1 MAGEE
6 RELIFKTLSGLM
18 TQQAT
23 ITTSMTKVGS
33 TVEVLKSEVMAA
45 KEASLKSEVLFE
57 GLKRIMETPAVN
69 SGDTQK
75 RLLDLESANANLKAD
90 LEALKAVVAS
100 LRSAS

>member
-18 TQQAT
+18 TQQAA

-57 GLKRIMETPAVN
+57 DLKRIMETFAVN